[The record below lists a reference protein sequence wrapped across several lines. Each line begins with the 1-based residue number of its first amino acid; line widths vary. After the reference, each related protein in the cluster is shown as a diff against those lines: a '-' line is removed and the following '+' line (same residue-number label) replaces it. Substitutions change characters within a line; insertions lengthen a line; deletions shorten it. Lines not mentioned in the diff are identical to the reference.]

1 MPTISITKGNKNTLL
16 IACSHLVQAIFVVIK
31 VKFLTNFFSIDA
43 YAQYAILL
51 SSMSVSVALSH
62 GGIDFLLTKKLAR
75 ADSRTD
81 YLEGYLS
88 RLLSLVLCII
98 FIAVLFQCFMFF
110 AVYSSSG
117 TSVLLLLSTLM
128 FVVIMSINA
137 ALLAIYKGLNEIGA
151 YAKGYLIGSVA
162 NSVTQCFIVWRF
174 GDSGVSVVIVGSAFV
189 QALVQIY
196 WISQVAKKYSVSI
209 KPKLVFPRRSYLKAG
224 IAIAG
229 SKSYTAGIGMLSQ
242 FGLIYYLLSFSGND
256 SVALFYL
263 YNGLISQMAN
273 LVMIAIS
280 GSFFPILLREKIK
293 SKDHMKEAIISQSVI
308 ISKIVF
314 PILFMAVIFQE
325 TLLSIMASES
335 FVTANSL
342 FDYMICGV
350 FLAIIKQSFDL
361 SLQCYESNKYF
372 VITASLGAITIVTI
386 PSVLLFL
393 FGISGFGIGLLVNS
407 FIWLLVI
414 PVISSRLY
422 QFSLFNKDCMQIL
435 LTALGFIL
443 LVINHESIPVAAQ
456 YLIIFVS
463 SLIGVNSF
471 FTRIKL

>member
-1 MPTISITKGNKNTLL
+1 MSTISITKGNKNTLL

-62 GGIDFLLTKKLAR
+62 GGIDFLLTKKLVR

-110 AVYSSSG
+110 AVSSLSG
-117 TSVLLLLSTLM
+117 ASVLLLLSTLM
-128 FVVIMSINA
+128 FVVMMSINA

-174 GDSGVSVVIVGSAFV
+174 GDSGVSAVIVGSAFV

-196 WISQVAKKYSVSI
+196 LISQVAKKYSVRI

-242 FGLIYYLLSFSGND
+242 FGLIYYLLSLSGND

-263 YNGLISQMAN
+263 YNGLIGQMAN
-273 LVMIAIS
+273 LVLIAIS
-280 GSFFPILLREKIK
+280 GSFFPILLREKTK
-293 SKDHMKEAIISQSVI
+293 SKDHMKEAIFSQSVI
-308 ISKIVF
+308 ISKVVF
-314 PILFMAVIFQE
+314 PMLFMAVIFQE
-325 TLLSIMASES
+325 TLLSIVASEN

-372 VITASLGAITIVTI
+372 VITASLGAISMVTI
-386 PSVLLFL
+386 PSMLLYL
-393 FGISGFGIGLLVNS
+393 FGISGFCLGLLVNS

-414 PVISSRLY
+414 PIISSRLY
-422 QFSLFNKDCMQIL
+422 QFSLINKDCMQIL
-435 LTALGFIL
+435 LTALGFVL
-443 LVINHESIPVAAQ
+443 LVINHESIPAAAQ
-456 YLIIFVS
+456 YLIIIVS

>member
-1 MPTISITKGNKNTLL
+1 
-16 IACSHLVQAIFVVIK
+16 
-31 VKFLTNFFSIDA
+31 
-43 YAQYAILL
+43 
-51 SSMSVSVALSH
+51 
-62 GGIDFLLTKKLAR
+62 
-75 ADSRTD
+75 
-81 YLEGYLS
+81 
-88 RLLSLVLCII
+88 
-98 FIAVLFQCFMFF
+98 
-110 AVYSSSG
+110 
-117 TSVLLLLSTLM
+117 
-128 FVVIMSINA
+128 
-137 ALLAIYKGLNEIGA
+137 LAIYKGLNEIGA

-174 GDSGVSVVIVGSAFV
+174 GDSGVSAVIVGSAFV

-196 WISQVAKKYSVSI
+196 LISQVAKKYSVRI

-242 FGLIYYLLSFSGND
+242 FGLIYYLLSLSGND

-263 YNGLISQMAN
+263 YNGLIGQMAN
-273 LVMIAIS
+273 LVLIAIS
-280 GSFFPILLREKIK
+280 GSFFPILLREKTK
-293 SKDHMKEAIISQSVI
+293 SKDHMKEAIFSQSVI
-308 ISKIVF
+308 ISKVVF
-314 PILFMAVIFQE
+314 PMLFMAVIFQE
-325 TLLSIMASES
+325 TLLSIVASEN

-372 VITASLGAITIVTI
+372 VITASLGAISMVTI
-386 PSVLLFL
+386 PSMLLYL
-393 FGISGFGIGLLVNS
+393 FGISGFCLGLLVNS

-414 PVISSRLY
+414 PIISSRLY
-422 QFSLFNKDCMQIL
+422 QFSLINKDCMQIL
-435 LTALGFIL
+435 LTALGFVL
-443 LVINHESIPVAAQ
+443 LVINHESIPAAAQ
-456 YLIIFVS
+456 YLIIIVS